1 MNDAPPPS
9 PGAQAAPLLS
19 ETLSPAEE
27 RFEFLRRRAG
37 FYLAPLAFFLT
48 LWLTS
53 GRLTPEGSRLSAT
66 LACTLVLWLTEA
78 IPLPM
83 TALLGATLCIL
94 LGVAEAEKVLA
105 PFANPIIFLFIGSFL
120 LAHAM
125 MLHRLDRR
133 FALAMLSVRWV
144 GAKPGRM
151 LFMLGGVTALLSM
164 WVSNTATTAMMLPI
178 ALGLLGAM
186 SRTGSGAQPVRR
198 SAFAAGMMLMIPYSA
213 SVGGLGT
220 PIGSPPNLI
229 GIGFIEKQANVH
241 ISFLEWMALGAPMIA
256 AMYGVLYLLLRRL
269 HPPGSEEMA
278 HESDLA
284 AYLRREREALGGWT
298 RGQINTLIA
307 FGTAILLWVLPGVL
321 AIYPGREHPLT
332 QWTDSRLP
340 ESAVAMLAATLL
352 FVLPTDAKR
361 GEFTLHWQEATR
373 ISWGT
378 ILLFGGGLS
387 LGGLMFSTGVA
398 QSLGQS
404 VTALTG
410 ANSLWTLTA
419 LAIAM
424 AIVMSEATSNA
435 AAANMIT
442 PVVIALAAASGVNP
456 IPPALGACIG
466 ASFGFML
473 PVSTAPN
480 AIAYGSGL
488 IPITK
493 MIRAGILFDILGFFI
508 ILLALR
514 LLCPLLGWS

>member
-1 MNDAPPPS
+1 
-9 PGAQAAPLLS
+9 L
-19 ETLSPAEE
+19 
-27 RFEFLRRRAG
+27 
-37 FYLAPLAFFLT
+37 LAPLAFFLT
-48 LWLTS
+48 FWLTS
-53 GRLTPEGSRLSAT
+53 GRLTPEGTRLSAT
-66 LACTLVLWLTEA
+66 LACTLVLWLTES

-133 FALAMLSVRWV
+133 FALTLLSVRWV

-151 LFMLGGVTALLSM
+151 LFMMGGVTALLSM

-186 SRTGSGAQPVRR
+186 SKSGSGAQPIRR
-198 SAFAAGMMLMIPYSA
+198 SAYATGMMLMIPYAA

-229 GIGFIEKQANVH
+229 GIGFIEKHANVH
-241 ISFLEWMALGAPMIA
+241 ISFFEWMALGVPMIVV
-256 AMYGVLYLLLRRL
+256 MYGVLYLLLWRL
-269 HPPGSEEMA
+269 HPPVSEETA
-278 HESDLA
+278 RASDLA
-284 AYLRREREALGGWT
+284 DYLHREREALGGWT
-298 RGQINTLIA
+298 LGQINTLIA
-307 FGTAILLWVLPGVL
+307 FGLAILLWVLPGAL
-321 AIYPGREHPLT
+321 AIYPGSKHPLT
-332 QWTDSRLP
+332 QWMDSRLP
-340 ESAVAMLAATLL
+340 ESAVAMVAATLL
-352 FVLPTDAKR
+352 FILPTDAKR
-361 GEFTLHWQEATR
+361 SEFTLNWQEATR

-398 QSLGQS
+398 QSLGKS

-410 ANSLWTLTA
+410 ANSLWALTA

-435 AAANMIT
+435 ASANMIT
-442 PVVIALAAASGVNP
+442 PVVIALAVASGVSP

-493 MIRAGILFDILGFFI
+493 MMRAGILFDLLGFFI
-508 ILLALR
+508 ILLLLR
-514 LLCPLLGWS
+514 LLCPLLGWN

>member
-1 MNDAPPPS
+1 MNDVSPPS
-9 PGAQAAPLLS
+9 PSASGTPPLR

-37 FYLAPLAFFLT
+37 FLLAPLAFFTT
-48 LWLTS
+48 LWLTY
-53 GRLTPEGSRLSAT
+53 GKLTPEGARLSAI
-66 LACTLVLWLTEA
+66 LACTLALWLTEA

-133 FALAMLSVRWV
+133 FALAMLSIRWV
-144 GAKPGRM
+144 GAMPGRI
-151 LFMLGGVTALLSM
+151 LFMIGGVTALLSM

-186 SRTGSGAQPVRR
+186 CKTGSGTQPVRR
-198 SAFAAGMMLMIPYSA
+198 SAFAASVTLMIPYAA

-229 GIGFIEKQANVH
+229 GIGFIEKHANVH
-241 ISFLEWMALGAPMIA
+241 IGFLEWMALGVPMIA
-256 AMYGVLYLLLRRL
+256 VMYGILYLLLRRL
-269 HPPGSEEMA
+269 HPPSGEEMT

-284 AYLRREREALGGWT
+284 AYLRREQEALGSWT
-298 RGQINTLIA
+298 RGQVNTLVA
-307 FGTAILLWVLPGVL
+307 FGTAILLWVLPGAL

-332 QWTDSRLP
+332 QWIDSRLP

-352 FVLPTDAKR
+352 FVLPTNAKR
-361 GEFTLHWQEATR
+361 NEFTLNWQEATR

-398 QSLGQS
+398 QSIGQS

-410 ANSLWTLTA
+410 ANSLWALTA

-488 IPITK
+488 ISITQ

-508 ILLALR
+508 ILITLR
-514 LLCPLLGWS
+514 LLCPLFG